1 MPRQQTRNYIS
12 DTAKKNI
19 VQNTYLHSNR
29 FNFYQ
34 VANTYNTINL
44 NGKDTWYDL
53 KKVKKKLEA
62 RKIALEA
69 EEKEFYR
76 AFGLNEERGN
86 IEFSQKYLLM
96 DKRKK
101 ISNEDIGS
109 NKILKEDWY
118 NFIKILDE
126 KKGYYSNLLAGGFKL
141 EYYRNSKSGK
151 EITRIFSEIGSD
163 AIIDAILEALKKGSL
178 TSQQRKKAGISN
190 GFITPGVLT
199 KFIEQNST
207 KKIKVKINKNGELNS
222 AGIGALNDILKNM
235 RDVQRENLN
244 ILRTSLIK
252 DFNDALKENNRDTGV
267 VSNTTIRL
275 ALDDFITIIKDV
287 TTKEIEKVE
296 QGKNKGTWT
305 ISGASTKISSNAT
318 KGLGDLAEIQIGL
331 LATKYWGEILKET
344 KTKMTG
350 ATNTTRDFVITK
362 QSKKDS
368 KRFNQVEKK
377 TGESPTDM
385 EFTAGG
391 RTYRFQ
397 IKNSLVE
404 LGWTS
409 IKINNDVK
417 MDTTIDTM
425 IHNGLINDL
434 NAKEIYYLFAN
445 LFFFQNTNKNENKLK
460 VRDAQLSGI
469 DVYTRVNLI
478 MKTLIEYFLEL
489 EFSKELNK
497 ESNKVVKNMGNT
509 FFIYKNKYLIPISW
523 YYTTVIEEINEFFEI
538 TNKETNKNGRLVT
551 IRNLSQYSPSNSSN
565 IYPNPKTFW
574 QGKLEILRTI
584 KQDKADKE
592 SKQLNYPSNLLNYGS
607 VAGNTAIHQLKF
619 NKVLLT
625 TNINKLETYFMNKI

>member
-1 MPRQQTRNYIS
+1 MPKQQIRNYIS

-44 NGKDTWYDL
+44 SGKDTWYDL
-53 KKVKKKLEA
+53 KKVKKKLEI
-62 RKIALEA
+62 RKAALEA
-69 EEKEFYR
+69 EERSFYK
-76 AFGLNEERGN
+76 AFGLSENRGN

-101 ISNEDIGS
+101 ISKEDIGS

-126 KKGYYSNLLAGGFKL
+126 KKGQYSDLLAGGFKL
-141 EYYRNSKSGK
+141 EYYRKSKSGK

-163 AIIDAILEALKKGSL
+163 AITDAILEALKKGVL
-178 TSQQRKKAGISN
+178 TNEQRKKAGISD
-190 GFITPGVLT
+190 GFITPNVLA

-207 KKIKVKINKNGELNS
+207 KKIKVKINKKGELNT
-222 AGIGALNDILKNM
+222 AGVGVLNDILENM
-235 RDVQRENLN
+235 QSAQQKTLN
-244 ILRTSLIK
+244 TLRKSLIQ
-252 DFNDALKENNRDTGV
+252 DFKKALEENNRDTGI
-267 VSNTTIRL
+267 VSNATIRL
-275 ALDDFITIIKDV
+275 ALDDFITVIKNV

-296 QGKNKGTWT
+296 RGRNKGTWT
-305 ISGASTKISSNAT
+305 ISGASTKISSNTT

-331 LATKYWGEILKET
+331 LANKYWGEILKET
-344 KTKMTG
+344 ETKMTG
-350 ATNTTRDFVITK
+350 ATNTSRNFVITK

-368 KRFNQVEKK
+368 KEFKQIEKK

-391 RTYRFQ
+391 QTYRFQ

-425 IHNGLINDL
+425 VRNGLINDL

-445 LFFFQNTNKNENKLK
+445 LFFFQMLIKMK
-460 VRDAQLSGI
+460 V
-469 DVYTRVNLI
+469 N
-478 MKTLIEYFLEL
+478 
-489 EFSKELNK
+489 
-497 ESNKVVKNMGNT
+497 
-509 FFIYKNKYLIPISW
+509 
-523 YYTTVIEEINEFFEI
+523 
-538 TNKETNKNGRLVT
+538 
-551 IRNLSQYSPSNSSN
+551 
-565 IYPNPKTFW
+565 
-574 QGKLEILRTI
+574 
-584 KQDKADKE
+584 
-592 SKQLNYPSNLLNYGS
+592 
-607 VAGNTAIHQLKF
+607 
-619 NKVLLT
+619 
-625 TNINKLETYFMNKI
+625 